1 MLVLPLVLVLVL
13 LQLLVLAIEVPV
25 NVNTTDATAGATPVN
40 VVPRRTNT
48 FSTQFIY
55 AQFTRHRSFVTHS
68 LSC

>member
-1 MLVLPLVLVLVL
+1 VLPLVLVLVL

-25 NVNTTDATAGATPVN
+25 NVNTTDATLRPVN

-48 FSTQFIY
+48 FTCSTQFIY